1 MSDEMIIRHGSPTLA
16 GLKTGLKDI
25 NVSDVG
31 KYMVMSKMR
40 KSNLN
45 GTENAQVCIAHNGQM
60 EKALNSSQ

>member
-1 MSDEMIIRHGSPTLA
+1 M
-16 GLKTGLKDI
+16 KTGLKDI

-60 EKALNSSQ
+60 EKALNSSQYLFDIENRKVGKK